1 MSTIPLDLERRLE
14 QRWTARC
21 LRPLEPAR
29 TPKNPPE
36 NRDQQ
41 LSAPDNSKRKTR
53 RIEPTGIRSAP
64 RGERE
69 TAAPTPSKKNP
80 ALNLEKG
87 AGSLGMRRG
96 KRHCETIHD
105 LA

>member
-1 MSTIPLDLERRLE
+1 MKG
-14 QRWTARC
+14 AG
-21 LRPLEPAR
+21 
-29 TPKNPPE
+29 PKP
-36 NRDQQ
+36 R
-41 LSAPDNSKRKTR
+41 AP
-53 RIEPTGIRSAP
+53 
-64 RGERE
+64 
-69 TAAPTPSKKNP
+69 KKNP